1 MKLIDFLKAFGL
13 DAVLLLAGIAGGIS
27 SLTKTSKLTKS
38 QKFISVLS
46 GGFAANYL
54 TPLVGKWLGLTDDV
68 LYGVAFLLGYGG
80 LKGVE
85 TFYLYMISRATNKS

>member
-46 GGFAANYL
+46 GGFTANYL
-54 TPLVGKWLGLTDDV
+54 TPLVGKLPHSACRQ
-68 LYGVAFLLGYGG
+68 VAWPY
-80 LKGVE
+80 
-85 TFYLYMISRATNKS
+85 R

>member
-1 MKLIDFLKAFGL
+1 MKIIEFLKAFGL

-27 SLTKTSKLTKS
+27 SLTKNSQLTKR

-46 GGFAANYL
+46 GGLSANYL
-54 TPLVGKWLGLTDDV
+54 TPLVGHWLNLTDDV

-85 TFYLYMISRATNKS
+85 TLYLYMISRATNKP